1 MAKSLLQ
8 QNKVSLYNTPLP
20 LEGRKKKYSPQKKQ
34 NKEKKKTQQ
43 KTNPCTVRLNI

>member
-34 NKEKKKTQQ
+34 NKEKKK
-43 KTNPCTVRLNI
+43 NPTKNKPMHC